1 MTSNIPVITID
12 GTGGSGKGTISL
24 LLAQKL
30 GWHFLD
36 SGVLY
41 RVLAL
46 SAEKHGVANDD
57 QAQLVTLCHHLNVQ
71 FHHPDGLD
79 IIIKLEGDD
88 VTEAVRAETCGN
100 AASIIGVLP
109 DVRTALV
116 GRQKA
121 FRQAPGLV
129 TDGRDMGTV
138 IFPDANVKFYF
149 KASQEERAQ
158 RRQKQL
164 QKQGIDVSLRGLL
177 EEIVARD
184 DRDMNRAVAPLK
196 PATDAIIIDTSG
208 QSVQE
213 VYSDVLQ
220 HVAKHLFN

>member
-1 MTSNIPVITID
+1 MTSHIPVITID

-46 SAEKHGVANDD
+46 SAEKQGVASDD
-57 QAQLVTLCHHLNVQ
+57 QAQLVTLCDHLDVQ
-71 FHHPDGLD
+71 FHSLDGLD
-79 IIIKLEGDD
+79 IVIKLEGID

-109 DVRTALV
+109 EVRSALV
-116 GRQKA
+116 DRQKA
-121 FRQAPGLV
+121 FRQGPGLV

-138 IFPDANVKFYF
+138 IFPDATLKFYF
-149 KASQEERAQ
+149 KASQQERAE

-164 QKQGIDVSLRGLL
+164 QKQGVDVNLRALL
-177 EEIVARD
+177 DEIVTRD
-184 DRDMNRAVAPLK
+184 NRDMTRAVAPLK
-196 PATDAIIIDTSG
+196 PAADAIIIDTSG

-213 VYSDVLQ
+213 VYRNVLQ
-220 HVAKHLFN
+220 HVAKHFN